1 MRVSKTGQKEA
12 GLLRSRNLKDG
23 YTQTYSL
30 SHCEIH
36 PFPHFIS
43 VSSLIN

>member
-1 MRVSKTGQKEA
+1 MRVSKMAHKET
-12 GLLRSRNLKDG
+12 GLLRSRNLKDW
-23 YTQTYSL
+23 YTQKYSL

-36 PFPHFIS
+36 PFPHFIN